1 MRFKADS
8 AEWIGE
14 VKGYLT
20 GSSMKIGEIKKIL
33 RGVDFEKL
41 SYADKVKLSKMFDP
55 ASEITDELFKKQLD
69 LYFSLLESKSSPMQ
83 IPVFSD
89 YIEWVY
95 SLTSSNR
102 SGPTWHRGHS

>member
-1 MRFKADS
+1 MRFRADS

-55 ASEITDELFKKQLD
+55 ANEITDELFKKQLD

-95 SLTSSNR
+95 SQEPSKIPDISRNL
-102 SGPTWHRGHS
+102 